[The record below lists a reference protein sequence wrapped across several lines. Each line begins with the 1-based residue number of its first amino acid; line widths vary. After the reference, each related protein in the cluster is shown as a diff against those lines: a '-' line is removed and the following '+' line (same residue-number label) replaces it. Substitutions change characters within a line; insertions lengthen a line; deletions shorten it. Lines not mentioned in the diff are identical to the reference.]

1 MAMTPADIVAQQLVA
16 FLTLT
21 SGPERGGLRDA
32 EVAANW
38 NALRGAAAAFSVP
51 IPVDVEAVLRAMDA
65 DDIAADSG
73 ALETLNVAA
82 LIEVKLTPERE
93 GGFDRLAERIAKFDQ
108 VSSCYLMSGGYD
120 LAVFVEGEDLREVA
134 RFVTEKL
141 STLDG
146 VLSTATHFQLK
157 VYKQSGFLAASE
169 VETDRLAVTP

>member
-1 MAMTPADIVAQQLVA
+1 MESLLELLQQNARLTVGELADRLGQD
-16 FLTLT
+16 
-21 SGPERGGLRDA
+21 EA
-32 EVAANW
+32 EVSRRVA
-38 NALRGAAAAFSVP
+38 
-51 IPVDVEAVLRAMDA
+51 E
-65 DDIAADSG
+65 
-73 ALETLNVAA
+73 LERERVILGYHGVIDRDKAGNHNVAA